1 MMASLVRERDKR
13 FRTTAGLQSIGLG
26 DTPLD
31 IVETL
36 KSAPI
41 FSVLSRR
48 DLKRFAQT
56 ARVRTYQPGS
66 AIVKEGA
73 RGVACYI
80 ISTGKVEVV
89 KGADTA
95 GVAVLATLAP
105 GDLFGEM
112 AVITPHPRNATVRA
126 IEETECV
133 VIRNIDFRAEL
144 RVHPEIAVKMLPVL
158 VGRLREAEARPT
170 E

>member
-1 MMASLVRERDKR
+1 M
-13 FRTTAGLQSIGLG
+13 
-26 DTPLD
+26 D

-36 KSAPI
+36 KSALI
-41 FSVLSRR
+41 FSELSRR
-48 DLKRFAQT
+48 DLTRFAQT
-56 ARVRTYQPGS
+56 ARVRTYRPGS
-66 AIVKEGA
+66 VIVKEGDKA
-73 RGVACYI
+73 VACFI

-89 KGADTA
+89 KGADTERE
-95 GVAVLATLAP
+95 AVLATLGA
-105 GDLFGEM
+105 GDFFGEM
-112 AVITPHPRNATVRA
+112 AVITPQPRNATVRA

-133 VIRNIDFRAEL
+133 VIRHIDFRAEL

>member
-1 MMASLVRERDKR
+1 M
-13 FRTTAGLQSIGLG
+13 
-26 DTPLD
+26 
-31 IVETL
+31 
-36 KSAPI
+36 
-41 FSVLSRR
+41 
-48 DLKRFAQT
+48 
-56 ARVRTYQPGS
+56 
-66 AIVKEGA
+66 KEGDRA
-73 RGVACYI
+73 VACFI

-89 KGADTA
+89 KGAGA
-95 GVAVLATLAP
+95 AVLATLGP

-133 VIRNIDFRAEL
+133 VVRHIDFRAEL
-144 RVHPEIAVKMLPVL
+144 RSHPEVAVKMLPVL